1 MTTPRRVR
9 PVTLVIAFVLMAAL
23 LFGMV
28 FAAQHQGEK
37 IRFGLVPGAH
47 AFGAAHMLA
56 SSSPQYVCTLYDDE
70 EIVLRALDNGLL
82 DAAMVSA
89 DAALK
94 LPEDV
99 YALHGVFA
107 VTDLLAVSSDQ
118 TILDIGSLSGRTLIL
133 PEDCRGSKEERMLKK
148 LLLEEDCA
156 GYDFRYAKNPA
167 AEYAQIPGSVLLL
180 PMDDLEGALQ
190 QNAAL
195 SVRFRLSQQWRES
208 FLAVAPAGYLI
219 VYRRDKAGTGTF
231 LSFENALRDSM
242 TYSDRKR
249 KKTIAMAVAE
259 GLFASETPADQ
270 LIDYMSFSYLE
281 GGEMDASLRAWQQLN

>member
-9 PVTLVIAFVLMAAL
+9 PVTLVIAFALLIAL

-28 FAAQHQGEK
+28 LAARHQGDK
-37 IRFGLVPGAH
+37 IRFGLVPDAH

-70 EIVLRALDNGLL
+70 EIVLRALDNGLI
-82 DAAMVSA
+82 DAAMVSV

-107 VTDLLAVSSDQ
+107 VTDLLAVSGDQ
-118 TILDIGSLSGRTLIL
+118 TIINIGGLSGRTLIL
-133 PEDCRGSKEERMLKK
+133 PENCQGSKEEAMLKK

-156 GYDFRYAKNPA
+156 GYDFRYAANPA
-167 AEYAQIPGSVLLL
+167 AEYAQIPGSVLMLQ
-180 PMDDLEGALQ
+180 MDDLEAALQ

-208 FLAVAPAGYLI
+208 FLSAAPAGYLV

-242 TYSDRKR
+242 IYSDRKR

-281 GGEMDASLRAWQQLN
+281 GAEMELSIRAWQQLN